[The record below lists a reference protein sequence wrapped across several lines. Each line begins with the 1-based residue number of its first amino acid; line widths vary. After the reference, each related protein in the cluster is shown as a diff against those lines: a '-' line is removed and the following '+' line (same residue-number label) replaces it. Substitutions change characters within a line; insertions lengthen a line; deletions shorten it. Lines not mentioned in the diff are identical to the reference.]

1 MSEGN
6 GKYDDVIRQLV
17 PINELSTSSQGKIID
32 QSQVQSFAEESYI
45 FKQGDSDEYTF
56 YLLDGVLEMQATDEA
71 SFNVT
76 TKEDRAKYPLAQVQP
91 RKYSAKAL
99 SSVKVLQ
106 FNRNLLEGI
115 LAQEKSTVA
124 SSDLEADENE
134 SEESLD
140 WMSLILQSSFF
151 SKIPAANIQQ
161 LFVMLQPVNKRAGDA
176 VIKQGDAGDY
186 YYIIQDGRCEVTRV
200 SSPGGESVKLAELS
214 AGASFGEESLLSD
227 KPRNATVT
235 MLTDGILMQLSK
247 ENFIELIKKPT
258 LDSISF
264 NEAQKIIEEG
274 GNWLDVRS
282 QKEYNESNIIDSIHI
297 PIFDIRRES
306 DKLQLN
312 KQYIIYSNSKRRGA
326 AAAFLLTEL
335 GFNVRYL
342 ENGLAS
348 IPENIRDKILHKNEI
363 IEKGDEKSTEKLI
376 TETGNDIKNKDE
388 DLKKLDNFDDTI
400 EQEAIITHRDQRKQ
414 LQDRIN
420 NIITKEQVKS
430 QQKAEVEE
438 LVEEKI
444 EKQEISH
451 QDTITVNDEAQNIE
465 EHIKEEKKELEELH
479 ARNLKEKEELDKL
492 RQEAKEL
499 IKKERESL
507 ELIHTQQQE
516 RLVNERKNVEEESKK
531 IQATL
536 KEIQAA
542 RDEAE
547 ETRKAAE
554 EEAKQLRERQTLTE
568 EDMTKT
574 SLNILNEDIKSA
586 ENKLNQAQK
595 KLIYANQA
603 EETIETA
610 KEMNEQDRLRQKE
623 QEEKIQMQLKEEM
636 AVWSKE
642 QEEHDDILKRAESH
656 AAHIKKIREKIEI
669 QKMKSEKENK
679 ALFSDIAKEL
689 NNK

>member
-1 MSEGN
+1 MSEDN
-6 GKYDDVIRQLV
+6 GKFDDLIRQLV
-17 PINELSTSSQGKIID
+17 PISELSTSSQNKIID

-45 FKQGDSDEYTF
+45 FKQGDEDEYSY
-56 YLLDGVLEMQATDEA
+56 YLLDGELEMQTMEEA

-106 FNRNLLEGI
+106 FNRNMLEGI
-115 LAQEKSTVA
+115 LAQEKNTGSGGG
-124 SSDLEADENE
+124 LEADEVD

-161 LFVMLQPVNKRAGDA
+161 LFVMLQPVNKKAGDV

-186 YYIIQDGRCEVTRV
+186 YYIIRDGRCEVTRV
-200 SSPGGESVKLAELS
+200 SASGGESEKLAELS
-214 AGASFGEESLLSD
+214 PGVSFGEESLLSD
-227 KPRNATVT
+227 KPRNATVK

-264 NEAQKIIEEG
+264 DEAQKLIEQG
-274 GNWLDVRS
+274 GSWLDVRS
-282 QKEYNESNIIDSIHI
+282 QNEYNESNIIDSIHI

-312 KQYIIYSNSKRRGA
+312 KQHVVYSNSNKRGA

-335 GFNVRYL
+335 GFNVCYL
-342 ENGLAS
+342 EDGLAS
-348 IPENIRDKILHKNEI
+348 IPENSREKILHKNEI
-363 IEKGDEKSTEKLI
+363 IEKGDQKSTEKVKA
-376 TETGNDIKNKDE
+376 ETVDDTKNKDE
-388 DLKKLDNFDDTI
+388 DLEKLDDFDDTV
-400 EQEAIITHRDQRKQ
+400 EQETIITHRDQRKQ
-414 LQDRIN
+414 LQDRIK
-420 NIITKEQVKS
+420 NIIAKEQNKVH
-430 QQKAEVEE
+430 QKVEVDE
-438 LVEEKI
+438 LAKEKI
-444 EKQEISH
+444 NKQEISD
-451 QDTITVNDEAQNIE
+451 QEAISVNDEARKIE

-479 ARNLKEKEELDKL
+479 ARNLKEKEELQNL
-492 RQEAKEL
+492 RQEAEEL
-499 IKKERESL
+499 IKKERNSL
-507 ELIHTQQQE
+507 ESIHTQQQE
-516 RLVNERKNVEEESKK
+516 RLDNERNNVEEESRK

-542 RDEAE
+542 REEAE
-547 ETRKAAE
+547 EARKAAE
-554 EEAKQLRERQTLTE
+554 EEAKQLREKQTLTE
-568 EDMTKT
+568 EDMTKA

-595 KLIYANQA
+595 KLIYAGQA
-603 EETIETA
+603 EKTIKSA
-610 KEMNEQDRLRQKE
+610 KEMNEQVILRHNEEEERIQK
-623 QEEKIQMQLKEEM
+623 QLEEEM
-636 AVWSKE
+636 AAWSKE
-642 QEEHDDILKRAESH
+642 QEEHEDILKQVESH
-656 AAHIKKIREKIEI
+656 AEHFKKIKAKTEYE
-669 QKMKSEKENK
+669 KMKSEKATK
-679 ALFSDIAKEL
+679 ALFSDISKEL

>member
-1 MSEGN
+1 MSENN
-6 GKYDDVIRQLV
+6 GKFDDLIRQLV
-17 PINELSTSSQGKIID
+17 PISELSTTSQNKIIE

-45 FKQGDSDEYTF
+45 FKQGDDDDYTF
-56 YLLDGVLEMQATDEA
+56 YLLDGQLEMQAMDEA

-91 RKYSAKAL
+91 RKYSAKAI
-99 SSVKVLQ
+99 SSIKVLQ
-106 FNRNLLEGI
+106 INRNMLEAI
-115 LAQEKSTVA
+115 VAQEKSADA
-124 SSDLEADENE
+124 SSGLEADEVE
-134 SEESLD
+134 SEESMD

-161 LFVMLQPVNKRAGDA
+161 LFVMLQPVNKRAGDV

-186 YYIIQDGRCEVTRV
+186 YYIIQDGRCEVTR
-200 SSPGGESVKLAELS
+200 ESTTGDKPDKLAELS
-214 AGASFGEESLLSD
+214 PGASFGEESLLSD

-235 MLTDGILMQLSK
+235 MLTNGILMQLSK

-274 GNWLDVRS
+274 GNWLDVRT
-282 QKEYNESNIIDSIHI
+282 QKEYNESNIINSIHI

-306 DKLQLN
+306 DKLQIN
-312 KQYIIYSNSKRRGA
+312 KQFIIYSNSKRRGA

-348 IPENIRDKILHKNEI
+348 IPENFKEKILQKNELI
-363 IEKGDEKSTEKLI
+363 EADEGKGIEKAK
-376 TETGNDIKNKDE
+376 TGTDNDAKNKDE
-388 DLKKLDNFDDTI
+388 DLKKLDNFDDTV

-414 LQDRIN
+414 LQDRIK
-420 NIITKEQVKS
+420 NIITSEQEKS
-430 QQKAEVEE
+430 EQKVEVEE

-444 EKQEISH
+444 EKQEANNQEI
-451 QDTITVNDEAQNIE
+451 ITADEAHKIE
-465 EHIKEEKKELEELH
+465 DHIKEEKKELEELH
-479 ARNLKEKEELDKL
+479 ARNLKEKEELYNL
-492 RQEAKEL
+492 RKEAEEL
-499 IKKERESL
+499 IKKERKSL
-507 ELIHTQQQE
+507 DLIHTQQQE
-516 RLVNERKNVEEESKK
+516 RLTNERKNVEEESRK

-542 RDEAE
+542 RVEAE
-547 ETRKAAE
+547 ATRINAE
-554 EEAKQLRERQTLTE
+554 KNAKQLKEKQTLTE

-595 KLIYANQA
+595 KLIYADQA
-603 EETIETA
+603 EETIKTA
-610 KEMNEQDRLRQKE
+610 KEMNEQDMLRHSEEEERIQK
-623 QEEKIQMQLKEEM
+623 QLEEEM
-636 AVWSKE
+636 AAWSKE
-642 QEEHDDILKRAESH
+642 QEEHKDILKQASSHEESINNMK
-656 AAHIKKIREKIEI
+656 AKIENE
-669 QKMKSEKENK
+669 KKESEKATQ
-679 ALFSDIAKEL
+679 ALFSDIESELHKE
-689 NNK
+689 